1 MATLEDVRK
10 ICRALPGTTEG
21 DGAQFGFS
29 VTVKGKAKGFVWG
42 WMERIDPKK
51 ARVVNNDV
59 LAIRTPGLE
68 AKEILLGTGHPAFF
82 TEPHYNNFPAI
93 LVRIALI
100 QPEELEPL
108 LVEAHAS
115 MMNPRKSA

>member
-10 ICRALPGTTEG
+10 ICRALPESFEG
-21 DGAQFGFS
+21 EGAQFGFS
-29 VTVKGKAKGFVWG
+29 VLVKGKHKGFVWG

-68 AKEILLGTGHPAFF
+68 AKEVLLGTGHPAFF
-82 TEPHYNNFPAI
+82 TEPHYNNYPAI
-93 LVRIALI
+93 LVRIELI
-100 QPEELEPL
+100 SPEELEPL
-108 LVEAHAS
+108 LVEAHATMAS
-115 MMNPRKSA
+115 PRKAA